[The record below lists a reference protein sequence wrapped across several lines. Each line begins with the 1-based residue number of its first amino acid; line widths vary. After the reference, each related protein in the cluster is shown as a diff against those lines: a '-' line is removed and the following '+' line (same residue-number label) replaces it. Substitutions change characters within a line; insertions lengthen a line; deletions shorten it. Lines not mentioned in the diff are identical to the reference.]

1 MEPNWEELSKT
12 LSDDELQMMKDLY
25 QKLFTL
31 LQNEQDQ
38 STEST

>member
-25 QKLFTL
+25 MKLFNIY
-31 LQNEQDQ
+31 QKEIENEP
-38 STEST
+38 EV

>member
-25 QKLFTL
+25 MKLFNIY
-31 LQNEQDQ
+31 QKEIENER
-38 STEST
+38 EV

>member
-38 STEST
+38 STEGT

>member
-25 QKLFTL
+25 LKLFTL

-38 STEST
+38 FTEGT

>member
-38 STEST
+38 STGST

>member
-25 QKLFTL
+25 LKLFTL

-38 STEST
+38 STEGT